1 MNMKQFFN
9 KLVVVLM
16 MALATVGYS
25 CSDCDHEPYDDTEIR
40 EQIADLYAKLAALEN
55 QISAN
60 MQAVQQMMAGRT
72 AIKSYEQDKN
82 GNWVLTLTDGKQITV
97 YAEYE
102 PEALPSSLVYVMEVE
117 IDGVPTK
124 VWATMGPDGQL
135 TPIMDGADYIPVV
148 PEEVEMPT
156 IPTIPTLEYKVEDG
170 KIWIKLSN
178 SETWIETGMTD
189 EALDELIGQGGNNST
204 VAGACG
210 ITGSQFNKVKNEYGE
225 EVVVSVT
232 FTLADGSTF
241 TVKVDTDEPFGFGFY
256 YEGTREALE
265 TFYLAPG
272 ASTDQAFSFRATGLV
287 DFIKEVPEGW
297 ALTVNGADGSYS
309 ARLTAPTADA
319 ITANPS
325 IASGVVKL
333 FGVFEDGK
341 SAVLKLNVT
350 ASNPWKDFAVSS
362 KQAVIEVQP
371 GVFGFVYGVMKAA
384 DYDAATIEATVNNE
398 LASLTA
404 KTVTVWDGLRLE
416 QGIEEIYGSEM
427 EVGVEYVFYTAT
439 IEEKQVGWDFVQ
451 VVTSDFRTKTVMK
464 QVVEIEQTAST
475 FNSISVSA
483 KLAGFNNYYSVFG
496 PKGWMSTESFV
507 AEQVN
512 MWLNYDMQP
521 DCVYEVANG
530 NYTMSGPIQKLAPVG
545 TDYQISAGTEY
556 ELFILPVEEG
566 KTEYAIEDVYV
577 FNFSSVA
584 LTAGGTG
591 SASVSIEPD
600 FTMATA
606 TITVT
611 GAAMA
616 YYNWY
621 EKANVPSDVT
631 AALLN
636 EYFAVNQFPATVVN
650 SSLTANT
657 EYVLA
662 VLTVSADGKY
672 SEAQTFEFKTSSIDF
687 STTFTLTA
695 TKQEMADPIAA
706 ATGVSVKLET
716 AGGTVKNFRYIN
728 KPTSQ
733 FNSAYPDEM
742 TLAKK
747 MIVDIDYS
755 RQEISP
761 AGLKEGC
768 LVISG
773 LVTGTEYTLAV
784 AAFDAEG
791 NYTAVQKVVYTPTF
805 SGTVIPATDAR
816 WEASKPTVTLG
827 AVTPPEY
834 DWSSNY
840 TVEFTVTPA
849 ANTKFWASNL
859 LPSTV
864 NREANK
870 ALYVISKA
878 VTGMKGVA
886 EAATTTRSFNPTTQK
901 IYVAWQ
907 DAEGN
912 YYEPMEYTVPVE

>member
-1 MNMKQFFN
+1 MKQFFN
-9 KLVVVLM
+9 KLVAVLM

-60 MQAVQQMMAGRT
+60 MSAVQQMIAGRT
-72 AIKSYEQDKN
+72 AIQSYEQDKD

-117 IDGVPTK
+117 IDGVQTK

-135 TPIMDGADYIPVV
+135 TPIMDGAEYIPVA
-148 PEEVEMPT
+148 PEEVE

-210 ITGSQFNKVKNEYGE
+210 ITGSQFNKVKNEFDE

-232 FTLADGSTF
+232 FTLSDGSTF

-256 YEGTREALE
+256 YEGSPKALE

-272 ASTDQAFSFRATGLV
+272 ATTDQAFSFRANGLV

-297 ALTVNGADGSYS
+297 SLTMTESANGDYRVA
-309 ARLTAPTADA
+309 LTAPTADA

-325 IASGVVKL
+325 IANGVVKL

-350 ASNPWKDFAVSS
+350 ASNPWKDFAVSG
-362 KQAVIEVQP
+362 KQAAVEIQP

-384 DYDAATIEATVNNE
+384 DYNPATIEATVNND
-398 LASLTA
+398 LANFTA
-404 KTVTVWDGLRLE
+404 KTITVWDNSLRLE
-416 QGIEEIYGSEM
+416 QSIEEIYGSEM
-427 EVGVEYVFYTAT
+427 EIGVEYVFYTAT
-439 IEEKQVGWDFVQ
+439 IEEQQVGLDFVQ
-451 VVTSDFRTKTVMK
+451 VVTSDFLTKTVMK

-496 PKGWMSTESFV
+496 PKGWMSAESFV

-591 SASVSIEPD
+591 SATVEIEPD

-636 EYFAVNQFPATVVN
+636 EYFAVNQFPAPVVN

-687 STTFTLTA
+687 SQTFTLTA
-695 TKQEMADPIAA
+695 TKQEIADPIAA

-733 FNSAYPDEM
+733 FNSSYPDEM

-761 AGLKEGC
+761 AALKDGC
-768 LVISG
+768 LVISY
-773 LVTGTEYTLAV
+773 LTTDTEYTLAV
-784 AAFDAEG
+784 VAFDTEG
-791 NYTAVQKVVYTPTF
+791 NYTTIQKVVYTPTF
-805 SGTVIPATDAR
+805 SGTVIPATDPR
-816 WEASKPTVTLG
+816 WEASKPTITLG
-827 AVTPPEY
+827 TITPPEY
-834 DWSSNY
+834 GSSY
-840 TVEFTVTPA
+840 SVEFTITPA
-849 ANTKFWASNL
+849 SGTTAWAYNVL
-859 LPSTV
+859 ATTY
-864 NREANK
+864 NNQANK
-870 ALYVISKA
+870 TLYVISNAPTAMKA
-878 VTGMKGVA
+878 ITAAKTVTRAM
-886 EAATTTRSFNPTTQK
+886 NPTTQK

-912 YYEPMEYTVPVE
+912 YYEPMAYTVALE